1 MNNNKEKIE
10 FIKVP
15 ENNMEKRIYQ
25 PQEEKILWRYL
36 DIIKFLDL
44 IQTSELHFSQI
55 KNFTKDDPFEG
66 TYPPVIKALYKE
78 FMNDEHFKKFWSNN
92 EQGLASI
99 YVNCWH
105 CNKFESLGMWARY
118 ANSNSGLLIKTNEK
132 RLHNSIKEVVID
144 GESKTSGK
152 IYFGDVKYM
161 DLDETC
167 TDRDRLEKEIESF
180 TKTDNRA
187 YAYIKRMCFE
197 YEKEYRLVI
206 DRYRY
211 IEDDDNKVNEFR
223 KNWDN
228 EKYRFLRVKVDLQ
241 ELIDEIYISPM
252 SMPNYENIIKKFV
265 EENNLKNIIIKKS
278 SILTNKI

>member
-1 MNNNKEKIE
+1 MINNGKNIE
-10 FIKVP
+10 FIKIP
-15 ENNMEKRIYQ
+15 ENDMEKRIYQ
-25 PQEEKILWRYL
+25 PQKEKILWRYL

-55 KNFTKDDPFEG
+55 KNFAEDDPFEG
-66 TYPPVIKALYKE
+66 IYPPAIKALYEE
-78 FMNDEHFKKFWSNN
+78 FMNNESFKNFWSNN
-92 EQGLASI
+92 EQSLASI

-118 ANSNSGLLIKTNEK
+118 ANSNSGVLIKTNEK
-132 RLHNSIKEVVID
+132 RLYNSIKGVVID
-144 GESKTSGK
+144 DELKTSGK

-161 DLDETC
+161 DLDEIC
-167 TDRDRLEKEIESF
+167 TKRETVEKEIEDF
-180 TKTDNRA
+180 TKRDNRA

-241 ELIDEIYISPM
+241 ELIDEIYISPT
-252 SMPNYENIIKKFV
+252 SMPNYENIIRRFI
-265 EENNLKNIIIKKS
+265 EENKLKNIMIKKS
-278 SILTNKI
+278 SILKNKI

>member
-1 MNNNKEKIE
+1 MNNNKEKIK

-15 ENNMEKRIYQ
+15 ENNMEERIYQ

-44 IQTSELHFSQI
+44 IQTGELYFSQI

-66 TYPPVIKALYKE
+66 TYPPAIKVLYEE
-78 FMNDEHFKKFWSNN
+78 FMNNTRFKKFWINN
-92 EQGLASI
+92 EQSLASI

-105 CNKFESLGMWARY
+105 CNNFESLGMWARY
-118 ANSNSGLLIKTNEK
+118 ANGNSGLLIKTNEK
-132 RLHNSIKEVVID
+132 RLQNSIKGVVID
-144 GESKTSGK
+144 DKLKTSGE
-152 IYFGDVKYM
+152 IYFGNVKYM
-161 DLDETC
+161 DLDEIC
-167 TDRDRLEKEIESF
+167 TERKAVEKQITKF
-180 TKTDNRA
+180 TEKDKRA

-211 IEDDDNKVNEFR
+211 IENDNDKVNEFR
-223 KNWDN
+223 ENWNN
-228 EKYRFLRVKVDLQ
+228 EKYRSLRVKVDLQ

-252 SMPNYENIIKKFV
+252 SMPNYKNIIKKFM

-278 SILTNKI
+278 TISTNKI